1 MMPGEWQ
8 SLWDTSSGD
17 HNCLRK
23 ISEKQKKNFQKL
35 WTTNKAMLLAV
46 KEIRQKKCSETNI
59 FKITL
64 LVVLKEFRVYTDTDI
79 KKRNSITLFFK

>member
-64 LVVLKEFRVYTDTDI
+64 LVVQSVHRHRY
-79 KKRNSITLFFK
+79 KKKKQYYSFL